1 MVHRTERPA
10 AAGPAERG
18 AACSVLPY
26 VVLISPATRTGV
38 HAMRTF
44 VVAFYKIVPDG
55 RGRDHRALQ
64 RQAVVAASHGDA
76 AAEAAK
82 VLFCQAASIVDW
94 RLRADTC
101 EVVELA

>member
-1 MVHRTERPA
+1 
-10 AAGPAERG
+10 
-18 AACSVLPY
+18 
-26 VVLISPATRTGV
+26 
-38 HAMRTF
+38 MRTF
-44 VVAFYKIVPDG
+44 LVTFHKVVSDG

-64 RQAVVAASHGDA
+64 RQAVVPASHGEA

-101 EVVELA
+101 EVIELA